1 MIMTKGQMLF
11 VQSENKDLI
20 LLAMKKECFSG
31 LGGPQDPQG
40 QGRR

>member
-1 MIMTKGQMLF
+1 MTKGQMLF

-20 LLAMKKECFSG
+20 LLVKKKERSSG
-31 LGGPQDPQG
+31 LGGPQGRQG